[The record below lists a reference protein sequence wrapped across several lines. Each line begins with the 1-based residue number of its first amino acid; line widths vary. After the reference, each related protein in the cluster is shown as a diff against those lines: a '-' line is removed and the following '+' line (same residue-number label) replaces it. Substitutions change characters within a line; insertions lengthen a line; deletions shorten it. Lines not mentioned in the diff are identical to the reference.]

1 MTLFIKTLIII
12 GMKKLFDPITKIELD
27 EAFEVYDEKNR
38 GYIDKVLT
46 GLDKVMKE
54 LEIIREDSVIGI
66 HQTRELRVDVDNHQ
80 KRILTLEQA

>member
-1 MTLFIKTLIII
+1 
-12 GMKKLFDPITKIELD
+12 MKKLLDPITKIELD
-27 EAFEVYDEKNR
+27 EAFEAYDEKNR

-54 LEIIREDSVIGI
+54 LETIREDNVIGTD
-66 HQTRELRVDVDNHQ
+66 QTRELRIDVDNHE